1 MAFAA
6 IALPV
11 APGSSGWWDVAS
23 DLHGEFPEMIGSPE
37 LVRMVADVY
46 TSIPEAERERT
57 VLIMGDY
64 GEAGA
69 IEVYGSALGLPA
81 AISGMNSD
89 WLRGCG
95 DPPPTSV
102 IVLDSD
108 SHRPASITGTCEM
121 AGRVKNAFG
130 ILNEEPEDHPWIC
143 LCREHARPWPE
154 VWPRLKDFG

>member
-1 MAFAA
+1 
-6 IALPV
+6 
-11 APGSSGWWDVAS
+11 
-23 DLHGEFPEMIGSPE
+23 MIGSPD
-37 LVRMVADVY
+37 LVRMAAHVY

-57 VLIMGDY
+57 VLITGDY

-69 IEVYGSALGLPA
+69 IEVYGSALDLPA
-81 AISGMNSD
+81 AISGMYSD

-95 DPPPTSV
+95 DPLPTSV
-102 IVLDSD
+102 IVLGFDSYEA
-108 SHRPASITGTCEM
+108 ASIIGTCEM

-143 LCREHARPWPE
+143 LCRKLARPWPE